1 MPQRMTEMTR
11 TEPRWLSHRY
21 SGEPHLRPVSMHW
34 EERRRRVLRR
44 GSRHGRHCVEG
55 YGCDIWKLRRA
66 RFLNSRSDC
75 RIVLFVRL
83 LAEMSDKIE

>member
-1 MPQRMTEMTR
+1 MTEMTR

-21 SGEPHLRPVSMHW
+21 SG

-55 YGCDIWKLRRA
+55 YGCVTSGNFGA
-66 RFLNSRSDC
+66 RDFLIRDLIAALFCSLGFSR
-75 RIVLFVRL
+75 
-83 LAEMSDKIE
+83 K